1 MKPLFT
7 ITAIIE
13 SITGLLLVALPS
25 KLTSLLLGSTLDSH
39 ASLTV
44 AHIAG
49 VALMALGI
57 VCWTARNENQGSFV
71 KGMIT
76 GLLVYNGGVIAV
88 LAYAEIGSGL
98 SGIGLWPVVLAHFVM
113 FIWCGLSLV
122 NRPGS

>member
-1 MKPLFT
+1 MKHLLT

-25 KLTSLLLGSTLDSH
+25 KLTSLLFSSTLDSH

-57 VCWTARNENQGSFV
+57 VCWMARNENQGAAV
-71 KGMIT
+71 KGIIA
-76 GLLVYNGGVIAV
+76 GLFVYNAGVIAV
-88 LAYAEIGSGL
+88 LAYAEIGLDL
-98 SGIGLWPVVLAHFVM
+98 SGPGLWPVVMVHFVM
-113 FIWCGLSLV
+113 AMWCGLSLV
-122 NRPGS
+122 NISAS

>member
-1 MKPLFT
+1 MKPLLT

-25 KLTSLLLGSTLDSH
+25 KLSSLLFSSTLDSH

-57 VCWTARNENQGSFV
+57 VCWMARNENQGTAV
-71 KGMIT
+71 KGIIA
-76 GLLVYNGGVIAV
+76 GLFVYNAGVIAV
-88 LAYAEIGSGL
+88 LAYAEIGLDLSGL
-98 SGIGLWPVVLAHFVM
+98 GLWPVVLVHFVM
-113 FIWCGLSLV
+113 AIWCGLSLV
-122 NRPGS
+122 NRPAS